1 MSTTAHGPLKWSAWP
16 LVLTGLLGLF
26 GAPVIAQEKTDC
38 GGAAAACQL
47 ACAASGVI
55 GALTVPREEARR
67 FADACRAKCD
77 ADRGQCERGAS
88 ATAPPGATA
97 PAAAAPEQPAAV
109 SAGAAPEQPAVV
121 PAADIQGYRLGMTPA
136 EVRALAKSQSRSF
149 VEEDIM
155 QLEYT
160 AADGT
165 RKPVP
170 RGAFVRCLTASRQP
184 QSSQDY
190 DGIQVCFTP
199 GPDGERAVG
208 IQRDI
213 RYAMQEVSVE
223 SVEAALLQ
231 KYGPATVRQGQM
243 RAWSVGAPAPKHF
256 TIHCIQQGIP
266 NNPLGG
272 SYAANLTCG
281 GAVLTVMVQPRGAPG
296 DSQMAVYR
304 ATLLGH
310 AIGAAGHRYSEQ
322 LTAAAT
328 RDAADRARA
337 QAKPVAPGSL

>member
-1 MSTTAHGPLKWSAWP
+1 
-16 LVLTGLLGLF
+16 VLAGLLGLF
-26 GAPVIAQEKTDC
+26 AAATAAQETTDC
-38 GGAAAACQL
+38 GGAATACQL
-47 ACAASGVI
+47 ACAASGVV

-67 FADACRAKCD
+67 LADTCRAKCE
-77 ADRGQCERGAS
+77 ADRRQCERGA
-88 ATAPPGATA
+88 GAAALPAGTA
-97 PAAAAPEQPAAV
+97 PAAPSRAERAGAPAGAATEQPAA
-109 SAGAAPEQPAVV
+109 APAT
-121 PAADIQGYRLGMTPA
+121 DIQGYRLGMTPA

-149 VEEDIM
+149 VDEDTM
-155 QLEYT
+155 QLEYL

-170 RGAFVRCLTASRQP
+170 RGAFVRCFTASHQSQLSP
-184 QSSQDY
+184 QF

-213 RYAMQEVSVE
+213 RYATQEVSVE
-223 SVEAALLQ
+223 SVEAALVQ
-231 KYGPATVRQGQM
+231 KYGPATLKHGQL
-243 RAWSVGAPAPKHF
+243 RAWSVGAPAPQRF
-256 TIHCIQQGIP
+256 TMHCMQQGIP

-272 SYAANLTCG
+272 SYAASLTCG

-296 DSQMAVYR
+296 VALMAVYR

-310 AIGAAGHRYSEQ
+310 AIGAAGHRYAEQ

-337 QAKPVAPGSL
+337 QAKRVAPGSL